1 MTIVNWCHAASVKL
15 RQLERNVSR
24 NDIECPGDMI
34 LFNCSV
40 QSNSEN
46 VQLTWEVTFPDQTT
60 LNITYYNHSGIT
72 VHDLGLGSS
81 TSLTE
86 YIEDHYIESTITFT
100 VIQTVQ
106 LNGSQLEC
114 RSSDLDSETLDVPVN
129 TSGELANDD
138 WEHVQCSP
146 PPPPPSAVIVLL
158 KFGPSSVVRWAT
170 SQLAPSEGVRYING
184 CQLRHP
190 VQGEPGCAGSA
201 SGSWPCTCRRCR

>member
-60 LNITYYNHSGIT
+60 LNITYYNASGIT

-129 TSGELANDD
+129 TSSELANDD
-138 WEHVQCSP
+138 WRVCAVFP
-146 PPPPPSAVIVLL
+146 PPPPPPPRQFTLRCHNQVITSCLNASISPMGSDL
-158 KFGPSSVVRWAT
+158 RFGVPILFA
-170 SQLAPSEGVRYING
+170 
-184 CQLRHP
+184 
-190 VQGEPGCAGSA
+190 
-201 SGSWPCTCRRCR
+201 